1 MSRHLTLFL
10 ILVFAVFTA
19 CAETDDP
26 SSSAI
31 VIVEQ
36 DNQLVATVSAE
47 GGVIQGAPGGPFA
60 AFKLEIPKGALND
73 EQVITVSLIDGT
85 ALLPPL
91 AEGIGQPFT
100 IEPAGLA
107 LNLPATLTLPV
118 SPERRDAFFS
128 EASECKI
135 WMRDGDGWKN
145 LDQVSSTD
153 TSVTVETLTLNAA
166 LSGTFRKNRAILND
180 CNDVPG
186 ATCMTISCN
195 TPGQF
200 CTEQLDPSLS
210 PTLNSSANHA
220 TQGKFLFFTSGTG
233 GNTTVRTRVD
243 LDTKAVKTIS
253 VTTPEG
259 ACFFGLEGF
268 DARPVGDAAGHLWL
282 NKCIFTFDNQ
292 PARDTKILSL
302 TSTSPPQV
310 MQLGT
315 PVVTSDGNMVRLVQ
329 ESGPTA
335 TSTRYIQRL
344 TPAGDQLSF
353 SELPLLP
360 SGLAVSAPLLAADPT
375 SPTDVWSIVTLE
387 QDTTSSN
394 SAENSVKGGLVRFN
408 TTGQIA
414 TIIEEDPAN
423 KLVGFSP
430 LMGVSAVTFA
440 SRPDSLVLHGDSITT
455 RSRNSNLNNRLLT
468 GSIAGAQA
476 VTSTLDVL
484 IATRPT
490 LQIIQNLVDSEGG
503 QWLLVANASP
513 ESSTKRHVLYIPSD
527 NSKPFFLSIKAQPI
541 QISLASDDRVVIQAL
556 PDNSTDKTF
565 YTLRRVK

>member
-1 MSRHLTLFL
+1 MSRHLTLFI
-10 ILVFAVFTA
+10 ILVFAALTA

-36 DNQLVATVSAE
+36 DNQLVATVSSE

-91 AEGIGQPFT
+91 AEGIGLPFA

-107 LNLPATLTLPV
+107 LNVPATLTLPV

-145 LDQVSSTD
+145 LDQVASTD

-166 LSGTFRKNRAILND
+166 LSGTFRKSRAILND

-200 CTEQLDPSLS
+200 CTEQLDPSLK
-210 PTLNSSANHA
+210 PSATHA
-220 TQGKFLFFTSGTG
+220 TQGKFLFFTSGSG

-243 LDTKAVKTIS
+243 LDTKAVKNIS

-259 ACFFGLEGF
+259 ACFFGPEGF
-268 DARPVGDAAGHLWL
+268 DSAIPVGDAAGHLWL

-302 TSTSPPQV
+302 TSTSPPKD
-310 MQLGT
+310 MTLGT
-315 PVVTSDGNMVRLVQ
+315 PVVTSDGNMARLVQ
-329 ESGPTA
+329 EFGLVA

-344 TPAGDQLSF
+344 TPAGDQISF
-353 SELPLLP
+353 SALPLLP
-360 SGLAVSAPLLAADPT
+360 SGIAVNAPRIAADPT
-375 SPTDVWSIVTLE
+375 SPTDVWSIVMLE
-387 QDTTSSN
+387 QNTSPPN
-394 SAENSVKGGLVRFN
+394 SLENNVKGGLVRIN
-408 TTGQIA
+408 ATGQIT
-414 TIIEEDPAN
+414 TIIEQDPAN
-423 KLVGFSP
+423 KLVDNNQFS
-430 LMGVSAVTFA
+430 GVSTFTLS
-440 SRPDSLVLHGDSITT
+440 SRPESLVLHGDTITT
-455 RSRNSNLNNRLLT
+455 RPRKTELQNRLLT
-468 GSIAGAQA
+468 GSISGAQA

-513 ESSTKRHVLYIPSD
+513 ESSTKQHVLYIPSD
-527 NSKPFFLSIKAQPI
+527 NSRPFFLSIKAQPL